1 MRIFRKNNKL
11 PVKKEGGE
19 FISGIEYIIKR
30 TLNNGINNIFL
41 EDNIAKSMPEIPAV
55 SPLSVEYNLDF
66 LWTEVYSLSATN
78 RRTSVF
84 AYDISFFNYTRLEE
98 YFVKNEALTGGTV
111 LFLFK
116 KQGLK
121 KFSFDFKS
129 VFPVY
134 NYYKVSN
141 FIDYIPYYFELS
153 EKLKLPVVVYLN
165 DSVMNEYILE
175 EKKEYTERTASR
187 PDFTLKNL
195 TDAYSKNT
203 GEEKG
208 LLQNIQSFK
217 NTGKHI
223 AFFKKSSESSAENSL
238 IFTDAKN
245 FHRIIENKKFS
256 ENSDIILFYLINPIN
271 YFELNEII
279 KANCGGFYKNIYIF
293 DSYSLLNF
301 QLINII
307 ENNKNIIKYEH
318 LSVVE
323 DKNNSG
329 IELGFCSDDFEI
341 KDSKTPKSFCVG
353 CNLFSLLTY
362 LEKKIGNS
370 ENDVLIGENG
380 CFSLLQSSALK
391 FSFNNIAINDN
402 PIFFSYTMNSKDLNK
417 NFYVFISSLK
427 FYENID
433 KFLKI
438 YNGAKTN
445 GRILF
450 IVYKSILDYDFNTE
464 NLILNPALKS
474 IKKIIIKKGSG
485 FKDLNI
491 ASDSTQLIF
500 IDNDCFNN
508 AKSGR
513 DLNYKS
519 YLIINNAV
527 CKKFDCRLC
536 YQKTK
541 CPAIKIDINKDIFIE
556 PEICNFCKLCIDI
569 CPHNAIKSKKRKKI
583 KVKKSLE
590 SKINL

>member
-1 MRIFRKNNKL
+1 MRIFGKRNKL
-11 PVKKEGGE
+11 AVKNIDSE
-19 FISGIEYIIKR
+19 FISGVEYIIKR
-30 TLNNGINNIFL
+30 TLNNGISNIFL
-41 EDNIAKSMPEIPAV
+41 EDNIAKAMPEIPAV
-55 SPLSVEYNLDF
+55 SPLNVEYNLDF
-66 LWTEVYSLSATN
+66 LWTEVYSLSVTN
-78 RRTSVF
+78 RRASVF
-84 AYDISFFNYTRLEE
+84 AYDISFFNYEHLEE
-98 YFVKNEALTGGTV
+98 YFVKNEALKGGTV

-121 KFSFDFKS
+121 KFSFNFKS

-153 EKLKLPVVVYLN
+153 EKLKLPVIFYLN

-187 PDFTLKNL
+187 PDFALKNL
-195 TDAYSKNT
+195 ADAYSKNND
-203 GEEKG
+203 EDKG

-223 AFFKKSSESSAENSL
+223 EFFKKSSENSGENNL
-238 IFTDAKN
+238 ILTDAKN
-245 FHRIIENKKFS
+245 FHGIIENKKFS
-256 ENSDIILFYLINPIN
+256 KNCDIILFYLLNPIS
-271 YFELNEII
+271 YLELNEII
-279 KANCGGFYKNIYIF
+279 KAECGSFYKNIYIF
-293 DSYSLLNF
+293 DSYSLLNL

-307 ENNKNIIKYEH
+307 KNNKNVINYEN

-341 KDSKTPKSFCVG
+341 KDSKTPKTFCVG
-353 CNLFSLLTY
+353 CNLFSFLTY

-370 ENDVLIGENG
+370 ENDVLIGEYG

-391 FSFNNIAINDN
+391 FSFNNIAINNN

-427 FYENID
+427 FYENLD

-438 YNGAKTN
+438 YNGTKTN
-445 GRILF
+445 GRIVF
-450 IVYKSILDYDFNTE
+450 VVYKSIFDYDFNAE

-474 IKKIIIKKGSG
+474 IKKNIIKKCGLKDFNAAQGS
-485 FKDLNI
+485 
-491 ASDSTQLIF
+491 APLIF

-519 YLIINNAV
+519 YLIVNNAV

-556 PEICNFCKLCIDI
+556 SEICNFCKLCIYI